1 MSGFKLLYRLKTHD
15 GRIAFARLLC
25 NMLSQE
31 EQSQSF
37 KSFKPVQKKKINY
50 PELKVTSLINIQC
63 PVYEN
68 SNFISFP
75 VCWFKSIV
83 TL

>member
-1 MSGFKLLYRLKTHD
+1 MLSGFKLFYGLKIHD

-37 KSFKPVQKKKINY
+37 KSFKPVQKKKN
-50 PELKVTSLINIQC
+50 ELT
-63 PVYEN
+63 
-68 SNFISFP
+68 
-75 VCWFKSIV
+75 
-83 TL
+83 

>member
-25 NMLSQE
+25 IMLSQD

-37 KSFKPVQKKKINY
+37 KSFKPVQKKKN
-50 PELKVTSLINIQC
+50 ELT
-63 PVYEN
+63 
-68 SNFISFP
+68 
-75 VCWFKSIV
+75 
-83 TL
+83 